1 VSRFALVVSTLLL
14 LLVCSAC
21 ADPGE
26 RAPDA
31 GGGSGV
37 ATIRGT
43 VVRGPTCPVETD
55 DSPCPD
61 APAADVEVQALSD
74 GVVEA
79 RATTD
84 AQGRFSMEVPPGS
97 YLVRAREAEGRPGM
111 LAKPSVV
118 TVGEGDVAEVTVLI
132 DTGIRAPLGDGA
144 G

>member
-1 VSRFALVVSTLLL
+1 MLLAATLV
-14 LLVCSAC
+14 LLVASAC
-21 ADPGE
+21 ADGTDE
-26 RAPDA
+26 ARDA

-61 APAADVEVQALSD
+61 APVADVEVQALSG

-84 AQGRFSMEVPPGS
+84 AEGRFSMEVAPGD
-97 YLVRAREAEGRPGM
+97 YLVRAREAEGLGM

-118 TVGEGDVAEVTVLI
+118 TVGEDEVVEVTVLI
-132 DTGIRAPLGDGA
+132 DTGIRAPVEDGSA
-144 G
+144 